1 MSFKF
6 QEVTVQWLLQSSAW
20 HDLRPL
26 SSCARGVTDQVRF
39 YDWMGWSVPMTGGYS
54 LEKQAHWDCW
64 QHLHLQEDEEWSEP
78 AAHEIQTG
86 GELMVTKKSPEGT
99 EPQ

>member
-1 MSFKF
+1 MSFKV
-6 QEVTVQWLLQSSAW
+6 QEVIVQWLLQSSAW

-54 LEKQAHWDCW
+54 LEK
-64 QHLHLQEDEEWSEP
+64 
-78 AAHEIQTG
+78 
-86 GELMVTKKSPEGT
+86 
-99 EPQ
+99 